1 MVRFIVRRLLLS
13 LVTLGILL
21 VIVTLIP
28 NIAPG
33 DPARKIAGGTASPE
47 RLAEVTE
54 SLGLNDSVPTQIAK
68 LAKSVATVDFG
79 DSFSVAN
86 GEPVFELA
94 WVWGFIPKPDGLVG
108 AALENSAKLVLF
120 SLLIMVPLS
129 VLGGLVA
136 AYKKD
141 TWIDRTIVN
150 VGLAFASIP
159 EFVAGVLLLA
169 FLAVPFG
176 FFKVQANP
184 PDGAGI
190 LTQLQHLI
198 LPALAVLMV
207 YFGYIARITRAG
219 TIAALES
226 DYSRTAFMR
235 GLSTSDVFRKHL
247 ARNALQ
253 PTVAVI
259 GTQLGYLFGGLVGL
273 EIVFGYPGLGNLII
287 RSIQRA
293 DYPVLR
299 ASVLAVAIIYMLATL
314 SADLLIAWMNPR
326 SRLQI
331 GEE

>member
-1 MVRFIVRRLLLS
+1 MARFIIRRLFLS
-13 LVTLGILL
+13 LITLAILL

-54 SLGLNDSVPTQIAK
+54 SLGLNDSVVTQLAK
-68 LAKSVATVDFG
+68 LAKSVFTLDFG
-79 DSFSVAN
+79 ESFSVAS
-86 GEPVFELA
+86 GEPVMEL
-94 WVWGFIPKPDGLVG
+94 VWT
-108 AALENSAKLVLF
+108 ALGNSAKLVIFALA
-120 SLLIMVPLS
+120 IVVPLS

-150 VGLAFASIP
+150 TGLALSSIP

-169 FLAVPFG
+169 FLAVPVG
-176 FFKVQANP
+176 FFKVQGNA
-184 PDGAGI
+184 PDGSG
-190 LTQLQHLI
+190 LPTQLQHLI

-219 TIAALES
+219 TIQALES
-226 DYSRTAFMR
+226 DYARTAFMR
-235 GLSTSDVFRKHL
+235 GLTTRDVFRKHI

-253 PTVAVI
+253 PTVAVL
-259 GTQLGYLFGGLVGL
+259 GTQLGYLFGGMVGL
-273 EIVFGYPGLGNLII
+273 EVVFNYPGVGSLII
-287 RSIQRA
+287 RAIDRA

-299 ASVLAVAIIYMLATL
+299 AGVLIVAIIYMVATL
-314 SADLLIAWMNPR
+314 TADLIIAWMNPR
-326 SRLQI
+326 ARLDL
-331 GEE
+331 GSE